1 MDQPKPS
8 RMLLMPMAVS
18 PNLYAAEAVR
28 KQVLWEVYKVLWEVG
43 SRKRVLAGSDVSLVF
58 SWSLGLGDD

>member
-1 MDQPKPS
+1 MDQPNPS

-18 PNLYAAEAVR
+18 PNLSAAEVVR
-28 KQVLWEVYKVLWEVG
+28 KQVLREVYKVLWEVG

-58 SWSLGLGDD
+58 S

>member
-1 MDQPKPS
+1 
-8 RMLLMPMAVS
+8 MPMAVS
-18 PNLYAAEAVR
+18 PNLSAAEVVR
-28 KQVLWEVYKVLWEVG
+28 KQVLWEVFKVLWEAG